1 MIDELKLYEL
11 KHKLYQLDDN
21 IDDDLILNV
30 LNNKNYQNKDQ
41 LDVLSIIMF
50 SKSNVD
56 TLTNDE
62 ILSKCQKII
71 EKVISVSGNDTYTES
86 DISIL
91 CIFYFLNLT
100 SIPDDPEERTEQI
113 DILEKIILDDIAPL
127 SWGMRFVNE
136 SLRLHLLALY
146 QYTGDTYPIYSDKIS
161 THLQLA
167 KERVSLR
174 QSAFEQFLK

>member
-1 MIDELKLYEL
+1 
-11 KHKLYQLDDN
+11 
-21 IDDDLILNV
+21 
-30 LNNKNYQNKDQ
+30 
-41 LDVLSIIMF
+41 MF

-100 SIPDDPEERTEQI
+100 SIPDDPEERTE
-113 DILEKIILDDIAPL
+113 
-127 SWGMRFVNE
+127 
-136 SLRLHLLALY
+136 
-146 QYTGDTYPIYSDKIS
+146 
-161 THLQLA
+161 
-167 KERVSLR
+167 
-174 QSAFEQFLK
+174 